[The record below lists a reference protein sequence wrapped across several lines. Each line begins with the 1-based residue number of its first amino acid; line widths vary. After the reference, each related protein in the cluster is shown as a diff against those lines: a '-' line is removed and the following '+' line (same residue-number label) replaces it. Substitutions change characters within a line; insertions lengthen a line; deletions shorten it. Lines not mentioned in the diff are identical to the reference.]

1 MSSAASSEEPE
12 SFVTVIIKAHG
23 IDLKKVLADPE
34 QKDTLRKLAVAGKC
48 GSVIKD
54 PLGMSESIFY
64 ATNTLAADP
73 DSIHMPSDRKLR
85 IVDEYMHNP
94 LFSYPTLLHE
104 AFKKEQPVL
113 FADVKPEQSEWFTA
127 TKVSYD
133 HSYTFVSY
141 DEDNQWERE
150 VFGLWFADGSVDART
165 HAGFNPISESSTYRC
180 DILKQVIDPAILPDK
195 GDFFNFEISMFAL
208 ATQLKRVYQVKN
220 VNFIDVSCR
229 SYTKPLFQKVADLFS
244 GCGAGV
250 RSPCVDHTLSPP
262 SSPIAQSAQPTTV
275 MFKGGLFEIYP
286 HPVVRGVSP
295 KPLQE
300 GWVYGKD
307 PTGVFGYINTFTNQ
321 SVPHYKWTGTPP
333 PPPHPHPRPITPTIV
348 KNKDKD
354 KQNGK
359 QPWKAGGK
367 PRRTFKNKNKRKSKC
382 GKRCKGNNKS
392 MRRSTTK
399 HRRRNKY

>member
-1 MSSAASSEEPE
+1 MSAASSAEEPE
-12 SFVTVIIKAHG
+12 TFVTVIIKAHG
-23 IDLKKVLADPE
+23 RDLTKVRADAE
-34 QKDTLRKLAVAGKC
+34 QKATLRKLTVAGKC
-48 GSVIKD
+48 GSVIQD

-73 DSIHMPSDRKLR
+73 GSIHMPSDRKLR
-85 IVDEYMHNP
+85 IVEEYMHNP

-113 FADVKPEQSEWFTA
+113 FADVKPEQSDWFTA

-141 DEDNQWERE
+141 VENEWERE
-150 VFGLWFADGSVDART
+150 VFGLWFADGSVDARMR
-165 HAGFNPISESSTYRC
+165 ARFNPISESSTYRC
-180 DILKQVIDPAILPDK
+180 DILKQVIDRDILPNKD
-195 GDFFNFEISMFAL
+195 DFFNFEISMFAL

-229 SYTKPLFQKVADLFS
+229 SYTKPLFQRVADRFGLGFVY
-244 GCGAGV
+244 GADV
-250 RSPCVDHTLSPP
+250 QSPCVDHTLSPP

-275 MFKGGLFEIYP
+275 MFKGAPFEIYP
-286 HPVVRGVSP
+286 HPAVRGVSP
-295 KPLQE
+295 NPRQN

-307 PTGVFGYINTFTNQ
+307 LTGRVGYINPVTGQ
-321 SVPHYKWTGTPP
+321 SVPHYKWNGTPP
-333 PPPHPHPRPITPTIV
+333 PPITSTIV
-348 KNKDKD
+348 KNKEDK
-354 KQNGK
+354 NGK
-359 QPWKAGGK
+359 QPWKNGGK
-367 PRRTFKNKNKRKSKC
+367 PRRTCKNKNKRKSKC

>member
-1 MSSAASSEEPE
+1 MSSAASSAEEPE
-12 SFVTVIIKAHG
+12 TFVTVIIKAHG
-23 IDLKKVLADPE
+23 RDLTKVRADAE
-34 QKDTLRKLAVAGKC
+34 QKATLRKLTVAGKC
-48 GSVIKD
+48 GSVIQD

-73 DSIHMPSDRKLR
+73 GSIHMPSDRKLR
-85 IVDEYMHNP
+85 IVEEYMHNP

-113 FADVKPEQSEWFTA
+113 FADVKPEQSDWFTA

-141 DEDNQWERE
+141 VENEWERE
-150 VFGLWFADGSVDART
+150 VFGLWFADGSVDARMR
-165 HAGFNPISESSTYRC
+165 ARFNPISESSTYRC
-180 DILKQVIDPAILPDK
+180 DILKQVIDRDIHPNKD
-195 GDFFNFEISMFAL
+195 DFFNFEISMFAL

-229 SYTKPLFQKVADLFS
+229 SYTKSLFQKVF
-244 GCGAGV
+244 GCGASI

-262 SSPIAQSAQPTTV
+262 SSPIAPSAQLTTV

-286 HPVVRGVSP
+286 HPVVRGVP
-295 KPLQE
+295 YKPLQE

-307 PTGVFGYINTFTNQ
+307 PTGVFGYINPVTKQ

-333 PPPHPHPRPITPTIV
+333 PPPPPHSRPNHSNIHSTIV
-348 KNKDKD
+348 KTH
-354 KQNGK
+354 KQ

-367 PRRTFKNKNKRKSKC
+367 PRRTFKNKNKRKTKC

>member
-12 SFVTVIIKAHG
+12 TFVTVIIKAHG
-23 IDLKKVLADPE
+23 SDLKKVCADPE
-34 QKDTLRKLAVAGKC
+34 QNATLRKLTVAGKC
-48 GSVIKD
+48 GSLIQD

-73 DSIHMPSDRKLR
+73 GSIHMPSDRKLR
-85 IVDEYMHNP
+85 IVEEYMHNP

-113 FADVKPEQSEWFTA
+113 FADVKPEQSDWLTA

-141 DEDNQWERE
+141 IQDNQWERE

-165 HAGFNPISESSTYRC
+165 RAGFSPISESSTYRC

-195 GDFFNFEISMFAL
+195 DDFFNFEISMFAL
-208 ATQLKRVYQVKN
+208 ARQLKRVYQVKN

-229 SYTKPLFQKVADLFS
+229 SYTKPLFRRVADRFRRVADRFRLGFVY
-244 GCGAGV
+244 GADV

-275 MFKGGLFEIYP
+275 MFKGAPFEIYP
-286 HPVVRGVSP
+286 HPAVRGVSP
-295 KPLQE
+295 KPLQN
-300 GWVYGKD
+300 GWVYGKYL
-307 PTGVFGYINTFTNQ
+307 TGRFGYINPVTGQ
-321 SVPHYKWTGTPP
+321 SVPHYKWNGHPP
-333 PPPHPHPRPITPTIV
+333 PPI
-348 KNKDKD
+348 DK
-354 KQNGK
+354 K
-359 QPWKAGGK
+359 QPWKGGGK

-392 MRRSTTK
+392 MRRSTMKQK